1 MAPAAYTFA
10 GFRLEP
16 AERRLTG
23 AAGPVPLPPKA
34 FDLLVILV
42 THAGRLLRKEELMER
57 LWPGVFVE
65 EVNLAQNISA
75 IRRALGADRK
85 AFVETVAGAGY
96 RFVAHVETVR
106 EAAAGAATRP
116 PRLIVLPFRL
126 LTADPEI
133 AFLSFSFAD
142 ALSASLAAVDTIVVR
157 SSLTAAK
164 YTTEAIDLA
173 RVARETDVSLIVSGT
188 LARSG
193 DDLRVTVQLS
203 DAGAGTLI
211 WSHVETGNI
220 ARLFNMHDALV
231 DRVARSLAHPLSA
244 REQRRLRSD
253 VPRSARAYEYYLR
266 GNQASAD
273 SDWPV
278 ARDLYLQ
285 SIEEDSDY
293 APTWARLAR
302 VYRLIGK
309 YRPEVRE
316 ASLARSQDALQR
328 ALSLNP
334 DLSIA
339 HTLHA
344 HIDSDRGLAQ
354 SAMVRLLERATV
366 QPADAE
372 TYVAL
377 VHACRYCGLHEA
389 SLAADRRA
397 RHLDRT
403 IATSVMHTFFVMR
416 RYDDVLSDAGLIKGY
431 VYVMSLFGLG
441 RHKEALDAAVRL
453 LREGNRVAPLVEA
466 AGALFEARPHVSLG
480 IIDGQLPTLTDPEG
494 LYYVARHCAF
504 LESSERAL
512 TALTRAIDGG
522 YFCHAGMASDP
533 WFDPLRGDSSFDR
546 LLGRAWM
553 GHESATR
560 AFVSAGGPGILGV
573 EPETV

>member
-1 MAPAAYTFA
+1 MAVAAYTFA

-75 IRRALGADRK
+75 IRRALGHERQ

-126 LTADPEI
+126 LTADPMI

-142 ALSASLAAVDTIVVR
+142 ALSASLAALDTIVVR
-157 SSLTAAK
+157 SSLTATK
-164 YTTEAIDLA
+164 YTTDVIDLA
-173 RVARETDVSLIVSGT
+173 RVARETDVSLVVSGT

-211 WSHVETGNI
+211 WSHVETGNL
-220 ARLFNMHDALV
+220 ARLFQMHDALV
-231 DRVARSLAHPLSA
+231 DRVAGSLAHPLSA
-244 REQRRLRSD
+244 REQRRLRGD

-266 GNQASAD
+266 GNHASAD

-285 SIEEDSDY
+285 SIEEDADY
-293 APTWARLAR
+293 APSWARLAR

-316 ASLARSQDALQR
+316 ASLTRSREALQR

-334 DLSIA
+334 ELSIA
-339 HTLHA
+339 HTLCA
-344 HIDSDRGLAQ
+344 QIDSDCGQAEA
-354 SAMVRLLERATV
+354 AMVRLLARAVV
-366 QPADAE
+366 QPAEAE

-377 VHACRYCGLHEA
+377 VHACRYCGLLGA

-397 RHLDRT
+397 RHLDHT

-416 RYDDVLSDAGLIKGY
+416 RYDGPMGKSDRAFAFGALGLWIGLSGALPSWAAWAMPLLAALLAITIVNRVRHGLA
-431 VYVMSLFGLG
+431 
-441 RHKEALDAAVRL
+441 E
-453 LREGNRVAPLVEA
+453 REG
-466 AGALFEARPHVSLG
+466 
-480 IIDGQLPTLTDPEG
+480 
-494 LYYVARHCAF
+494 
-504 LESSERAL
+504 
-512 TALTRAIDGG
+512 GG
-522 YFCHAGMASDP
+522 
-533 WFDPLRGDSSFDR
+533 R
-546 LLGRAWM
+546 
-553 GHESATR
+553 
-560 AFVSAGGPGILGV
+560 
-573 EPETV
+573 